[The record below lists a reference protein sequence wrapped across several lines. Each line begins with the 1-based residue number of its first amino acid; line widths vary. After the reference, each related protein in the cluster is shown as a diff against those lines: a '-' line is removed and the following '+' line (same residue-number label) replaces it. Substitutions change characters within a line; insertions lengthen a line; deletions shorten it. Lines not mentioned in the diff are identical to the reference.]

1 MSRQRFFHLQRF
13 RDWLDISIANRLTF
27 AAVAMTMSVVGV
39 VGLVAFIFG
48 YLQIERSVQNELSA
62 ELELFERR
70 LETSFGVLHQ
80 DLTSLSGNTLVSSGL
95 LDSQGR
101 ETYLNPFLRDY
112 RSPLGTPVTLSLHD
126 FQGGAIAGNNPGGL
140 PSFRDAPWVER
151 VIAEARPHA
160 EIFPGADGNYLLL
173 AYPVSYPSTGRAE
186 GMLIAELNLSKL
198 FRGDSEQGNSRVAK
212 HLIDGSGRHI
222 GEKHSHEVGSGDFV
236 LRKPLKLVQPLAA
249 FGLHVEVSAGRD
261 EMLAPLYWM
270 IVIYLVVG
278 SLTLFFVLWATRRGV
293 ARLIQPLVVLSET
306 AEGIAASNLAT
317 MQVPVQGK
325 DEIGKLAQSF
335 NGMIRGLRDSYQML
349 EQRVAER
356 TSELRE
362 LNDTLEKRVHDE
374 TAKSR
379 EKDLLLI
386 QQSRLAA
393 MGEMIG
399 NIAHQWRQPLN
410 SIGLLFA
417 NIKDAYDFDDLSE
430 EYLEECTQN
439 GMRLTQQMSTTI
451 DDFRNFFRPDREAAP
466 FSLLNAVH
474 NALEL
479 VEASFKNHEI
489 AIELKASGDAEVQG
503 FANEYAQVLLNLLGN
518 ARDAIIEHH
527 VKPGRVGI
535 EVRRDGENGY
545 VVVRDNG
552 GGIAEE
558 VLGKIFDPYFT
569 TREKGTGI
577 GLYMSKMIIESN
589 MNGHIEVRNI
599 EGGAEFTIIT
609 PLAANHVSQ

>member
-1 MSRQRFFHLQRF
+1 
-13 RDWLDISIANRLTF
+13 
-27 AAVAMTMSVVGV
+27 
-39 VGLVAFIFG
+39 
-48 YLQIERSVQNELSA
+48 
-62 ELELFERR
+62 
-70 LETSFGVLHQ
+70 
-80 DLTSLSGNTLVSSGL
+80 VSCAS
-95 LDSQGR
+95 
-101 ETYLNPFLRDY
+101 
-112 RSPLGTPVTLSLHD
+112 
-126 FQGGAIAGNNPGGL
+126 
-140 PSFRDAPWVER
+140 
-151 VIAEARPHA
+151 
-160 EIFPGADGNYLLL
+160 
-173 AYPVSYPSTGRAE
+173 ST
-186 GMLIAELNLSKL
+186 
-198 FRGDSEQGNSRVAK
+198 
-212 HLIDGSGRHI
+212 
-222 GEKHSHEVGSGDFV
+222 
-236 LRKPLKLVQPLAA
+236 
-249 FGLHVEVSAGRD
+249 
-261 EMLAPLYWM
+261 
-270 IVIYLVVG
+270 
-278 SLTLFFVLWATRRGV
+278 
-293 ARLIQPLVVLSET
+293 
-306 AEGIAASNLAT
+306 
-317 MQVPVQGK
+317 
-325 DEIGKLAQSF
+325 
-335 NGMIRGLRDSYQML
+335 IRWK
-349 EQRVAER
+349 
-356 TSELRE
+356 
-362 LNDTLEKRVHDE
+362 KRVHDE